1 MKTITINGVEFEVHK
16 SNTADIRTE
25 INHMRNWGFDSIYDA
40 YEKPSRYNVEIWE
53 EWLDWARNCFD
64 ENFNISRMCITGPT
78 SKHFSIKAPIYD
90 DNYDLRGYL
99 WITKL
104 HNRVY
109 LCDID

>member
-1 MKTITINGVEFEVHK
+1 MRTININGVEFEAYK
-16 SNTADIRTE
+16 ETTEDIESAVRYF
-25 INHMRNWGFDSIYDA
+25 INWGFGSIYDA
-40 YEKPSRYNVEIWE
+40 YEKPSRYKVEIWE

-78 SKHFSIKAPIYD
+78 SQHFSIKAVIYD
-90 DNYDLRGYL
+90 ENYDLRGYL

-104 HNRVY
+104 HKRVY